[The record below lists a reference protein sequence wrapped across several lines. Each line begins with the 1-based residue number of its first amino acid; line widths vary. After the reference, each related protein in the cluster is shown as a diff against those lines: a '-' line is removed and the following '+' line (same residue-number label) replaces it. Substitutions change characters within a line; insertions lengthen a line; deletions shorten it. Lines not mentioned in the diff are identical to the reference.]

1 MIALNLTTANDS
13 EIRIKEYLE
22 KNASETLAEKIN
34 NGVLIALRVLII
46 GLKLQLSTTSICLI
60 AISLPVKR

>member
-1 MIALNLTTANDS
+1 MIALNLTTANDN
-13 EIRIKEYLE
+13 EIRIKEHLE
-22 KNASETLAEKIN
+22 KNTSEVLVEKIDK
-34 NGVLIALRVLII
+34 GVLIALRVLII

>member
-22 KNASETLAEKIN
+22 KNASEFLTKKIN
-34 NGVLIALRVLII
+34 NGVLIALRVFIL
-46 GLKLQLSTTSICLI
+46 L
-60 AISLPVKR
+60 V

>member
-22 KNASETLAEKIN
+22 KNASEALAEKIN
-34 NGVLIALRVLII
+34 NGVLIALRVLR
-46 GLKLQLSTTSICLI
+46 LL
-60 AISLPVKR
+60 V